1 MSKLSQLGGA
11 QILQMTFF
19 LEISGFVRILPVE
32 MMPIVLMV
40 FSRYLIC
47 SWRLRVV
54 QIPSGTYSSI
64 IMHVGF
70 LNQAFERV
78 ETRRDFLSRKN

>member
-1 MSKLSQLGGA
+1 M
-11 QILQMTFF
+11 QMTFF
-19 LEISGFVRILPVE
+19 LESSGFVGILPVK

-40 FSRYLIC
+40 FSRYLTC

-54 QIPSGTYSSI
+54 QIGGTFRYSSI
-64 IMHVGF
+64 IIHVGF

>member
-1 MSKLSQLGGA
+1 MSKFSQLGRA
-11 QILQMTFF
+11 QIMQMTFF
-19 LEISGFVRILPVE
+19 LEISGFVRILPGK

-54 QIPSGTYSSI
+54 QIPSGIHQSSCTLD
-64 IMHVGF
+64 F
-70 LNQAFERV
+70 LGNQAFERV

>member
-1 MSKLSQLGGA
+1 MM
-11 QILQMTFF
+11 QMTFF
-19 LEISGFVRILPVE
+19 LEISGFVRILPVK

-54 QIPSGTYSSI
+54 QIPGTFRYSSI